1 MHQENWPVL
10 QIRAPLV
17 PRYPAEHLAHSTV
30 LAEQVLAAREFR
42 TESSRCGSEIIRMA
56 EGMRAPVASDSTLSS
71 QAFPPV
77 PSGMRQWKKC
87 QVRQRAIQ
95 SPFSGWLQR
104 LSP

>member
-10 QIRAPLV
+10 QIRASLV

-56 EGMRAPVASDSTLSS
+56 EGMRAPVASDSTLCHPRRFLPCLRGCDSGRS
-71 QAFPPV
+71 AKSDRGPFNRHFQA
-77 PSGMRQWKKC
+77 GCK
-87 QVRQRAIQ
+87 
-95 SPFSGWLQR
+95 G
-104 LSP
+104 